1 MILVRKPHLKS
12 FMAILL
18 IWVLFGISVNESR
31 CQEPVFIGSPDI
43 FESTLTKNDIKDIFM
58 GKKKKWAG
66 GKAITLTVND
76 QADLQKNFTKAYL
89 RKTPAQFIN
98 FWKYQI
104 FVGNGNLPKFFT
116 DENQLIDYIEKSE
129 GAIGYISTE
138 PSKEKNLRRFTVSD

>member
-1 MILVRKPHLKS
+1 MIPIAIWLVFGFAGIAKS
-12 FMAILL
+12 Q
-18 IWVLFGISVNESR
+18 G
-31 CQEPVFIGSPDI
+31 PVFIGSPDI

-58 GKKKKWAG
+58 GKKKKWVG
-66 GKAITLTVND
+66 GKGITLTVND
-76 QADLQKNFTKAYL
+76 QTDIEKTFTKAYL

-129 GAIGYISTE
+129 GAIGYISSD
-138 PSKEKNLRRFTVSD
+138 PPKEKKVKKFIIAD